1 MKFLDF
7 PLNSTSVPCRG
18 KMLISSW
25 VKNVGD
31 SVARGQLAEV
41 TPPQGFGTRL
51 SKGFLLPIKAG
62 EES

>member
-1 MKFLDF
+1 M
-7 PLNSTSVPCRG
+7 V
-18 KMLISSW
+18 ISFW

-41 TPPQGFGTRL
+41 TLPQGFGTRL
-51 SKGFLLPIKAG
+51 SQGFLLPIKAG